1 MAIKY
6 TPEVDRPGAQPL
18 ETKPRR
24 SGGWFRRLQ
33 QRVKLALAANDEEL
47 IVENR
52 TEVRWFVYQNFH
64 KLGIIDA
71 GELLVFHI
79 HKHGSLSARP
89 VAEGDEVEYLVL
101 PLNYD
106 VTYVHIYCRQIGKDV
121 EVYDMRAAGKAMQPS
136 VKGKGHDE

>member
-18 ETKPRR
+18 ETKVRR
-24 SGGWFRRLQ
+24 CGGWFRSLE

-47 IVENR
+47 IVENK

-64 KLGIIDA
+64 TLGIIHA

-79 HKHGSLSARP
+79 HKYGSLSARP
-89 VAEGDEVEYLVL
+89 VAEGAEVEYLVL
-101 PLNYD
+101 PLNYAA
-106 VTYVHIYCRQIGKDV
+106 THQHIYFRQICKDV
-121 EVYDMRAAGKAMQPS
+121 DRYHIRPAERAMQPS
-136 VKGKGHDE
+136 VQRQ